1 MYFLPIELINVNDLA
16 DDTKYISLKSVRT
29 AIGDSCR

>member
-1 MYFLPIELINVNDLA
+1 MYFLPIELIKVNDLA
-16 DDTKYISLKSVRT
+16 DDPKYISLKSVCK